1 MGAFDD
7 PETREVLSAKISS
20 YAVSGWREFC
30 ARHGVTI
37 TAMLEVA
44 GRELAQESD
53 PPIKARR
60 DMITKARQVD
70 LHRRKRK

>member
-20 YAVSGWREFC
+20 YAVAGWREFC
-30 ARHGVTI
+30 ATHGVTI

-44 GRELAQESD
+44 GRELAKETD
-53 PPIKARR
+53 PPIEPRR
-60 DMITKARQVD
+60 AMIAKARQVD
-70 LHRRKRK
+70 LQRRKRK